1 MRTQAA
7 RLLGFLIGSCECSHS
22 HSRLLGFLIGSAG
35 APATLHKAGG
45 LAPSWAPL
53 LLMLE
58 WIPPA
63 AAPATA
69 PLADATGA
77 HEGGKEAVAA
87 SPPVLPPAPP
97 APVEAAQQ
105 AAAAVLVELARQ
117 HDASV
122 LAALCQPSCLSH
134 VVAML
139 GTERAAL
146 SHRHAA
152 ALLGALASM
161 DEPQRR
167 ALLTAGAVPPLVSL
181 LSRSAD
187 AQGGALAALSA
198 LARSTAARRV
208 LLQSNCADP
217 PVTALVT
224 LAYGRVGWLRAQA
237 AELLELLG
245 HVDPPARAPGTAW
258 RAWAAAAAE
267 AEWSAVV
274 GERSAV
280 VGERSAV
287 VGERDQGA
295 IAPSAPEA
303 AAAVSLN
310 HLAISNR
317 ITRVVLGSASKLKGV
332 AMVPVNVNATLFG
345 PLPPPQPTGVTDAPP
360 PSANAHHDAHP
371 PSPGGLGAP
380 IKMPPHVPVGL
391 GARPTG
397 SPTSKAAGSP
407 PSSPLMKFHT
417 ATTAAIFPA

>member
-7 RLLGFLIGSCECSHS
+7 
-22 HSRLLGFLIGSAG
+22 RLLGFLIGSAG
-35 APATLHKAGG
+35 APATLLKAGG
-45 LAPSWAPL
+45 LAPL

-69 PLADATGA
+69 PWADTTGA
-77 HEGGKEAVAA
+77 HDGGKEAVAA

-122 LAALCQPSCLSH
+122 LAALSQPGCLSH

-152 ALLGALASM
+152 ALLGALANT

-198 LARSTAARRV
+198 LALSTATRRV

-217 PVTALVT
+217 LVT

-267 AEWSAVV
+267 AERSAVV

-280 VGERSAV
+280 VGERSAAGGGSV
-287 VGERDQGA
+287 RAAADAAWDQGA

-303 AAAVSLN
+303 AAAVSLK

-332 AMVPVNVNATLFG
+332 AMVAVNVNATLFG
-345 PLPPPQPTGVTDAPP
+345 PLPPPQPTGVTDAPT

>member
-1 MRTQAA
+1 
-7 RLLGFLIGSCECSHS
+7 
-22 HSRLLGFLIGSAG
+22 
-35 APATLHKAGG
+35 
-45 LAPSWAPL
+45 
-53 LLMLE
+53 
-58 WIPPA
+58 
-63 AAPATA
+63 
-69 PLADATGA
+69 LADAT
-77 HEGGKEAVAA
+77 GGKEAVAA

-122 LAALCQPSCLSH
+122 LAALSQPSCLSH

-152 ALLGALASM
+152 ALLGALAST

-217 PVTALVT
+217 LVTALVP

-267 AEWSAVV
+267 AERSAVV

-287 VGERDQGA
+287 VGVRSGSVHAAADAAWDQGA

-332 AMVPVNVNATLFG
+332 AMVAVNVNATLFG
-345 PLPPPQPTGVTDAPP
+345 PLPPPQPTGVTDAPT

-391 GARPTG
+391 GVRPTG

>member
-1 MRTQAA
+1 VRTQAA
-7 RLLGFLIGSCECSHS
+7 RLLGFLIGSA
-22 HSRLLGFLIGSAG
+22 GVNVNGSAG
-35 APATLHKAGG
+35 APATLLKAGG
-45 LAPSWAPL
+45 LAPL

-69 PLADATGA
+69 PLADAT
-77 HEGGKEAVAA
+77 GGKEAVAA

-122 LAALCQPSCLSH
+122 LAALSQPGCLSH

-152 ALLGALASM
+152 ALLGAVAST

-208 LLQSNCADP
+208 LLQPNCADP
-217 PVTALVT
+217 LDTALVT

-237 AELLELLG
+237 AALLELLG

-267 AEWSAVV
+267 AERSAVV

-287 VGERDQGA
+287 VGVRSGSVHAAADAAWDQGA

-332 AMVPVNVNATLFG
+332 AMVAVNVNATLFG
-345 PLPPPQPTGVTDAPP
+345 PLPPPQPTGVTDAPT

-391 GARPTG
+391 GVRPTG

-417 ATTAAIFPA
+417 ATTAGAAIFPA

>member
-1 MRTQAA
+1 VRTQAA
-7 RLLGFLIGSCECSHS
+7 RLLS
-22 HSRLLGFLIGSAG
+22 FLIGSAG
-35 APATLHKAGG
+35 APATLLKAGG
-45 LAPSWAPL
+45 LAPL
-53 LLMLE
+53 LRMLE

-69 PLADATGA
+69 PLADAT
-77 HEGGKEAVAA
+77 GGKEAVAA

-122 LAALCQPSCLSH
+122 LAALCQPGCLSH

-152 ALLGALASM
+152 ALLGAVAST

-217 PVTALVT
+217 LVT

-267 AEWSAVV
+267 AERSAVV

-287 VGERDQGA
+287 VGERSAAVGERIDSVHAAADAAWDQGA

-332 AMVPVNVNATLFG
+332 AMVAVNVNATLFG
-345 PLPPPQPTGVTDAPP
+345 PLPPPQPTGVTDAPT

>member
-1 MRTQAA
+1 VRTQAA
-7 RLLGFLIGSCECSHS
+7 RLLGFLIGSA
-22 HSRLLGFLIGSAG
+22 GVNVNGSAG
-35 APATLHKAGG
+35 APATLLKAGG
-45 LAPSWAPL
+45 LAPL

-69 PLADATGA
+69 PLADAT
-77 HEGGKEAVAA
+77 GGKEAVAA

-122 LAALCQPSCLSH
+122 LAALSQPGCLSH

-152 ALLGALASM
+152 ALLGAVAST

-217 PVTALVT
+217 LVTALVP

-237 AELLELLG
+237 AALLELLG

-267 AEWSAVV
+267 A
-274 GERSAV
+274 
-280 VGERSAV
+280 ERSAV

-332 AMVPVNVNATLFG
+332 AMVAVNVNATLFG

-397 SPTSKAAGSP
+397 SPTSKVAGSP

-417 ATTAAIFPA
+417 ATTAGAAIFPA

>member
-1 MRTQAA
+1 VRTQAA
-7 RLLGFLIGSCECSHS
+7 RLLGFLIGSA
-22 HSRLLGFLIGSAG
+22 GVNVNGSAG
-35 APATLHKAGG
+35 APATLLKAGG
-45 LAPSWAPL
+45 LAPL

-69 PLADATGA
+69 PLADAT
-77 HEGGKEAVAA
+77 GGKEAVAA

-152 ALLGALASM
+152 ALLGALAST

-167 ALLTAGAVPPLVSL
+167 ALLTTGAVPPLVSL

-198 LARSTAARRV
+198 LALSTAARRV

-217 PVTALVT
+217 LVTALVT

-237 AELLELLG
+237 AALLELLG

-267 AEWSAVV
+267 AERSAVV

-287 VGERDQGA
+287 VGERSAAGGGSVRAAADAAWDQGA

-332 AMVPVNVNATLFG
+332 AMVAVNVNATLFG
-345 PLPPPQPTGVTDAPP
+345 PLPPPQPTGVTDAPT

-391 GARPTG
+391 GVRPTG

-417 ATTAAIFPA
+417 ATTAATFPA

>member
-7 RLLGFLIGSCECSHS
+7 RLLGFLIGSA
-22 HSRLLGFLIGSAG
+22 GVNVNGSAG
-35 APATLHKAGG
+35 APATLLKVGG
-45 LAPSWAPL
+45 LAPL
-53 LLMLE
+53 LRMLE

-69 PLADATGA
+69 PLADAT
-77 HEGGKEAVAA
+77 GGKEAVAA

-122 LAALCQPSCLSH
+122 LAALSQPGCLSH

-152 ALLGALASM
+152 ALLGAVAST

-217 PVTALVT
+217 LVT

-237 AELLELLG
+237 AALLELLG

-267 AEWSAVV
+267 AERSAVV

-280 VGERSAV
+280 VGERSAA
-287 VGERDQGA
+287 VGERIDSVHAAADAAWDQGA

-332 AMVPVNVNATLFG
+332 AMVAVNVNATLFG
-345 PLPPPQPTGVTDAPP
+345 PLPPPQPTGVTDAPT

-391 GARPTG
+391 GVRPTG

>member
-1 MRTQAA
+1 MCSPRRPLSPQVRTQAA
-7 RLLGFLIGSCECSHS
+7 RLLS
-22 HSRLLGFLIGSAG
+22 FLIGSAG
-35 APATLHKAGG
+35 APATLLKAGG
-45 LAPSWAPL
+45 LAPL
-53 LLMLE
+53 LRMLE

-69 PLADATGA
+69 PLADAT
-77 HEGGKEAVAA
+77 GGKEAVAA

-122 LAALCQPSCLSH
+122 LAALCQPGCLSH

-152 ALLGALASM
+152 ALLGAVAST

-217 PVTALVT
+217 LVT

-267 AEWSAVV
+267 AE
-274 GERSAV
+274 RSAV
-280 VGERSAV
+280 VGERSAA
-287 VGERDQGA
+287 VGERIDSVHAAADAAWDQGA

-332 AMVPVNVNATLFG
+332 AMVAVNVNATLFG
-345 PLPPPQPTGVTDAPP
+345 PLPPPQPTGVTDAPT

>member
-1 MRTQAA
+1 VRTQAA

-35 APATLHKAGG
+35 APATLLKAGG
-45 LAPSWAPL
+45 LAPL

-69 PLADATGA
+69 PLADAT
-77 HEGGKEAVAA
+77 GGKEAVAA

-122 LAALCQPSCLSH
+122 LAALSQPGCLSH

-152 ALLGALASM
+152 ALLGAVAST

-217 PVTALVT
+217 LVT

-267 AEWSAVV
+267 AEW
-274 GERSAV
+274 SAV

-345 PLPPPQPTGVTDAPP
+345 PLPPPQPTGVTDAPT

-380 IKMPPHVPVGL
+380 IKMPPHVPVGF

>member
-1 MRTQAA
+1 MCSPRRPLSPQVRTQAA
-7 RLLGFLIGSCECSHS
+7 RLLS
-22 HSRLLGFLIGSAG
+22 FLIGSAG
-35 APATLHKAGG
+35 APATLLKAGG
-45 LAPSWAPL
+45 LAPL
-53 LLMLE
+53 LRMLE

-69 PLADATGA
+69 PLADAT
-77 HEGGKEAVAA
+77 GGKEAVAA

-122 LAALCQPSCLSH
+122 LAALSQPGCLSH

-152 ALLGALASM
+152 ALLGAVAST

-217 PVTALVT
+217 LVT

-237 AELLELLG
+237 AALLELLG

-267 AEWSAVV
+267 AERSAVV

-280 VGERSAV
+280 VGERSAA
-287 VGERDQGA
+287 VGERIDSVHAAADAAWDQGA

-332 AMVPVNVNATLFG
+332 AMVAVNVNATLFG
-345 PLPPPQPTGVTDAPP
+345 PLPPPQPTGVTDAPT

-417 ATTAAIFPA
+417 ATTAGAAIFPA